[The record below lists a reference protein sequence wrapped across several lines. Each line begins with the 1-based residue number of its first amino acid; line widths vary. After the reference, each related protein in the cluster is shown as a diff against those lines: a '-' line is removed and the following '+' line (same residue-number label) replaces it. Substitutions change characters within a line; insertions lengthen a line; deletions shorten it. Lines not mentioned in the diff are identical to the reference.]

1 MKSTIGTGHT
11 IKSNVIYPMAEATNS
26 ESFEEVVEW
35 AYGTLPQEIRD
46 LPDFPGIQVADE
58 PPEDVLK
65 RKKWPPG
72 REMLGLYSGI
82 YRTERLH
89 NHIRTAPDLIFVFRG
104 PISRCSRGDLRA
116 EVKEV
121 VWHEVAHWLGHDEE
135 DVKDLGLSTLSLPV
149 EDVERRQLENKTN
162 KVGLEAAKT
171 VPQQRLPDIL
181 DEAGDA
187 KEQQLRCLK
196 CYSADIT
203 CRELDKLMTR
213 SGEWLGDPLPV
224 HAKICTCRSCGYE
237 WDDEDNT

>member
-1 MKSTIGTGHT
+1 LTSTKSTQVEGADIVMKSTIGTGHT

-46 LPDFPGIQVADE
+46 LPDFPGIRVADE

-104 PISRCSRGDLRA
+104 PISRCSI
-116 EVKEV
+116 
-121 VWHEVAHWLGHDEE
+121 
-135 DVKDLGLSTLSLPV
+135 
-149 EDVERRQLENKTN
+149 
-162 KVGLEAAKT
+162 GLEAAKNGPT
-171 VPQQRLPDIL
+171 TATP
-181 DEAGDA
+181 GH
-187 KEQQLRCLK
+187 
-196 CYSADIT
+196 S
-203 CRELDKLMTR
+203 
-213 SGEWLGDPLPV
+213 
-224 HAKICTCRSCGYE
+224 
-237 WDDEDNT
+237 

>member
-1 MKSTIGTGHT
+1 
-11 IKSNVIYPMAEATNS
+11 MADVDDADAGG
-26 ESFEEVVEW
+26 FELIHRREQRFFL
-35 AYGTLPQEIRD
+35 AHRQ
-46 LPDFPGIQVADE
+46 
-58 PPEDVLK
+58 
-65 RKKWPPG
+65 G
-72 REMLGLYSGI
+72 R
-82 YRTERLH
+82 
-89 NHIRTAPDLIFVFRG
+89 
-104 PISRCSRGDLRA
+104 C
-116 EVKEV
+116 
-121 VWHEVAHWLGHDEE
+121 WLGHDEE
-135 DVKDLGLSTLSLPV
+135 QVKDLGLSTLSLPV

-171 VPQQRLPDIL
+171 VPQQRLPGML

-213 SGEWLGDPLPV
+213 SGEWLSDPLPV